1 MNWVR
6 IRCAFSALVLVLM
19 AGAARG
25 GVLYWMIADDASESF
40 QYAYAQTLQK
50 AKATVQGGNAD
61 SVVARAYA
69 VDKSTGTRETYEF
82 VGVAAV
88 ANDKGGT
95 SFDGAPVPVAVELSS
110 TDEPDNW
117 IFGVEMGF
125 MDGDDTFTVT
135 YCAWDAKGLT
145 YAQLDA
151 MGAIQSNATASYD
164 RPINVAVAG
173 GTWSE
178 PTPVPEPT
186 GGLLVVLGG
195 AVLLLRRN
203 GHA

>member
-25 GVLYWMIADDASESF
+25 GVLYWMIDGDASESF
-40 QYAYAQTLQK
+40 QLAYARTLQK
-50 AKATVQGGNAD
+50 AKDTVQGANAD

-69 VDKSTGTRETYEF
+69 VDKSTGTRETYF
-82 VGVAAV
+82 VGVAA
-88 ANDKGGT
+88 ADDAGT
-95 SFDGAPVPVAVELSS
+95 SFDGAPVPVELPS
-110 TDEPDNW
+110 TAASDKW
-117 IFGVEMGF
+117 IFGVEIGV
-125 MDGDDTFTVT
+125 MDGDGTFTAT
-135 YCAWDAKGLT
+135 YWAWDAQGLT
-145 YAQLDA
+145 YAQLNA
-151 MGAIQSNATASYD
+151 MGAIQSSPTASY
-164 RPINVAVAG
+164 G
-173 GTWSE
+173 GPVNAAEAPWTDNPHS
-178 PTPVPEPT
+178 VPEPT

>member
-25 GVLYWMIADDASESF
+25 GVLYWMIDGVASDSF
-40 QYAYAQTLQK
+40 QFAYAQTLQK
-50 AKATVQGGNAD
+50 AKDTIQGGNAD

-69 VDKSTGTRETYEF
+69 VDESTGTRETYDF
-82 VGVAAV
+82 VGVAA
-88 ANDKGGT
+88 ATDAGT
-95 SFDGAPVPVAVELSS
+95 SFDGAPVPVELPS
-110 TDEPDNW
+110 TAASDNW
-117 IFGVEMGF
+117 IFGVEIGV
-125 MDGDDTFTVT
+125 MDGDGTFTAT

-151 MGAIQSNATASYD
+151 MGAIQSNATAIYD
-164 RPINVAVAG
+164 RAINAAG
-173 GTWSE
+173 ATWTDNPHS
-178 PTPVPEPT
+178 VPEPT
-186 GGLLVVLGG
+186 GGLLVLLGG

>member
-25 GVLYWMIADDASESF
+25 GVLYWMIDGDASDSF
-40 QYAYAQTLQK
+40 QFAYAQTLMEAGK
-50 AKATVQGGNAD
+50 KDCKAD

-69 VDKSTGTRETYEF
+69 VDKSTGTRETYKF
-82 VGVAAV
+82 VGVAADD
-88 ANDKGGT
+88 AGT
-95 SFDGAPVPVAVELSS
+95 SFDGAPVPVELPS
-110 TDEPDNW
+110 TAASGNW
-117 IFGVEMGF
+117 IFGVEMGV
-125 MDGDDTFTVT
+125 MDGDGTFTVT
-135 YCAWDAKGLT
+135 SWAWDAEGLT

-151 MGAIQSNATASYD
+151 MGAIQSSATASYD
-164 RPINVAVAG
+164 QAVNAAG
-173 GTWSE
+173 ATWFT

>member
-6 IRCAFSALVLVLM
+6 IRCALSALVLVLM

-25 GVLYWMIADDASESF
+25 GVLYWMIDGDASKSF
-40 QYAYAQTLQK
+40 QFAYAQTLQK
-50 AKATVQGGNAD
+50 AKDTVQGGNAD

-69 VDKSTGTRETYEF
+69 VDESTGTRETYDF
-82 VGVAAV
+82 VGVAA
-88 ANDKGGT
+88 ATDAGT
-95 SFDGAPVPVAVELSS
+95 SFDGAPVPVKLPS
-110 TDEPDNW
+110 TAASDKW
-117 IFGVEMGF
+117 IFGVEIGV
-125 MDGDDTFTVT
+125 MDGDGTFTAT

>member
-25 GVLYWMIADDASESF
+25 GVLYWMIDGDASDSF
-40 QYAYAQTLQK
+40 QFAYAQTLMEAGK
-50 AKATVQGGNAD
+50 KDCNAD

-69 VDKSTGTRETYEF
+69 VDKSTGTRETYDF
-82 VGVAAV
+82 VGVAA
-88 ANDKGGT
+88 ADDAGT

-125 MDGDDTFTVT
+125 MDGDGTFTAT
-135 YCAWDAKGLT
+135 YCAWDAQGLT

-151 MGAIQSNATASYD
+151 MGAIQSNATTSYD
-164 RPINVAVAG
+164 RPINVAGA
-173 GTWSE
+173 TWSE

>member
-6 IRCAFSALVLVLM
+6 IRCALSALVLVLM

-25 GVLYWMIADDASESF
+25 GVLYWMIDGVASKDF

-50 AKATVQGGNAD
+50 AKDTVQGANAD

-69 VDKSTGTRETYEF
+69 VDKSTGTRETYDF
-82 VGVAAV
+82 VGVAA
-88 ANDKGGT
+88 ADDAGT

-110 TDEPDNW
+110 TAEPDSW
-117 IFGVEMGF
+117 IFGVEMGV
-125 MDGDDTFTVT
+125 MDGDGTFTAT
-135 YCAWDAKGLT
+135 YWAWDAQGLT

-151 MGAIQSNATASYD
+151 MGAIQSSATASYD
-164 RPINVAVAG
+164 QAVNAAEAPW
-173 GTWSE
+173 TDNPNS
-178 PTPVPEPT
+178 VPEPT

>member
-50 AKATVQGGNAD
+50 AKDTVQGANAD

-69 VDKSTGTRETYEF
+69 VDKSTGTRETYDF
-82 VGVAAV
+82 VGVVAADD
-88 ANDKGGT
+88 AGT
-95 SFDGAPVPVAVELSS
+95 SFDGAPVPVELPS
-110 TDEPDNW
+110 TAASGNW

-125 MDGDDTFTVT
+125 MDGNDTFTVT

>member
-25 GVLYWMIADDASESF
+25 GVLYWMIDGDASKSF
-40 QYAYAQTLQK
+40 QFAYAQTLQK
-50 AKATVQGGNAD
+50 AKDTVQGGNAD

-69 VDKSTGTRETYEF
+69 VDKSTGTRETYDPVVVE
-82 VGVAAV
+82 AV

-95 SFDGAPVPVAVELSS
+95 SFVGAPVPETLPPTAASG
-110 TDEPDNW
+110 NW

-125 MDGDDTFTVT
+125 MDGNDTFTVT

>member
-25 GVLYWMIADDASESF
+25 GVLYWMIDGDASESF
-40 QYAYAQTLQK
+40 QFAYAQTLLK
-50 AKATVQGGNAD
+50 AEELRVDAD

-69 VDKSTGTRETYEF
+69 VDKSTGTRETYDF
-82 VGVAAV
+82 VGVAA
-88 ANDKGGT
+88 ADDAGT
-95 SFDGAPVPVAVELSS
+95 SFDGAPVPVELPS
-110 TDEPDNW
+110 TAASDNW

-135 YCAWDAKGLT
+135 YCAWDAEGLT

>member
-25 GVLYWMIADDASESF
+25 GVLYWMIDGVASDSF
-40 QYAYAQTLQK
+40 HFAYAQTLQK
-50 AKATVQGGNAD
+50 AKDTVQGANAD

-69 VDKSTGTRETYEF
+69 VDKSTGTRETYDF
-82 VGVAAV
+82 VGVAA
-88 ANDKGGT
+88 ADDAGT
-95 SFDGAPVPVAVELSS
+95 SFDGAPVPVELPS
-110 TDEPDNW
+110 TAASDNW

-125 MDGDDTFTVT
+125 MDGDGTFTAT

>member
-50 AKATVQGGNAD
+50 AKDTVQGANAD
-61 SVVARAYA
+61 NVVARAYA

-125 MDGDDTFTVT
+125 MDGNDTFTAT

-145 YAQLDA
+145 YAQLNA

-164 RPINVAVAG
+164 QAVNAAEA
-173 GTWSE
+173 TWSAT
-178 PTPVPEPT
+178 TPVPEPT

>member
-25 GVLYWMIADDASESF
+25 GVLYWMIAGDASESF
-40 QYAYAQTLQK
+40 QFAYAQTLQK
-50 AKATVQGGNAD
+50 AKDTVQGANAD

-69 VDKSTGTRETYEF
+69 VDKSTGTRETYKF
-82 VGVAAV
+82 VGVAADD
-88 ANDKGGT
+88 AGT

-125 MDGDDTFTVT
+125 MDGDGTFTAT
-135 YCAWDAKGLT
+135 SWAWDAEGLT
-145 YAQLDA
+145 YAQLNA
-151 MGAIQSNATASYD
+151 MGAIQSSPTASYD
-164 RPINVAVAG
+164 GPVNAAEAPW
-173 GTWSE
+173 TDNPHS
-178 PTPVPEPT
+178 VPEPT

>member
-25 GVLYWMIADDASESF
+25 GVLYWMIDGNASDSF
-40 QYAYAQTLQK
+40 QFAYAQTLQK
-50 AKATVQGGNAD
+50 AKDTVQGGNAD
-61 SVVARAYA
+61 VVARVYA
-69 VDKSTGTRETYEF
+69 VDESTGTRETYDPVVVE
-82 VGVAAV
+82 AV

-95 SFDGAPVPVAVELSS
+95 SFVGASVPETLPS
-110 TDEPDNW
+110 TAASGNW

-125 MDGDDTFTVT
+125 MDGNTFTAT
-135 YCAWDAKGLT
+135 YWAWDAQGLT
-145 YAQLDA
+145 YAQLNA
-151 MGAIQSNATASYD
+151 MGAIQSSPTASYD
-164 RPINVAVAG
+164 GPVNAAEAPW
-173 GTWSE
+173 TDNPHS
-178 PTPVPEPT
+178 VPEPT

>member
-25 GVLYWMIADDASESF
+25 GVLYWMIDGDASKSF
-40 QYAYAQTLQK
+40 QFAYAQTLQK
-50 AKATVQGGNAD
+50 AKGDAENVA
-61 SVVARAYA
+61 ARAYA
-69 VDKSTGTRETYEF
+69 VDKSTGTRETYDF
-82 VGVAAV
+82 VGVAA
-88 ANDKGGT
+88 ATDAGT
-95 SFDGAPVPVAVELSS
+95 SFDGAPVPVELPS
-110 TDEPDNW
+110 TAASGNW

-125 MDGDDTFTVT
+125 MDGNDTFTAT

-164 RPINVAVAG
+164 RPINVAG
-173 GTWSE
+173 EPWSAT
-178 PTPVPEPT
+178 TPVPEPT

>member
-25 GVLYWMIADDASESF
+25 GVLYWMIAGDASESF
-40 QYAYAQTLQK
+40 QFAYAQTLLK
-50 AKATVQGGNAD
+50 AEELRVDAD

-69 VDKSTGTRETYEF
+69 VDKSTGTRETYKF
-82 VGVAAV
+82 VGVAADD
-88 ANDKGGT
+88 AGT
-95 SFDGAPVPVAVELSS
+95 SFDGAPVPVELPS
-110 TDEPDNW
+110 TAASGKW
-117 IFGVEMGF
+117 IFGVEIGV
-125 MDGDDTFTVT
+125 MDGDGTFTAT

-164 RPINVAVAG
+164 QAVNAAEA
-173 GTWSE
+173 TWSE

>member
-25 GVLYWMIADDASESF
+25 GVLYWMIDGDASKSF
-40 QYAYAQTLQK
+40 QFAYAQTLQK
-50 AKATVQGGNAD
+50 AKDTVQGGNAD

-69 VDKSTGTRETYEF
+69 VDKSTGTRETYDF
-82 VGVAAV
+82 VGVAA
-88 ANDKGGT
+88 ADDAGT
-95 SFDGAPVPVAVELSS
+95 SFDGAPVPVELPS
-110 TDEPDNW
+110 TAASDKW
-117 IFGVEMGF
+117 IFGVEIGV
-125 MDGDDTFTVT
+125 MDGDGTFTAT

-164 RPINVAVAG
+164 RPINVAGA
-173 GTWSE
+173 TWSAT
-178 PTPVPEPT
+178 TPVPEPT

>member
-25 GVLYWMIADDASESF
+25 GVLYWMIDGDASKDF
-40 QYAYAQTLQK
+40 QYAYAQTLLK
-50 AKATVQGGNAD
+50 ASDPD

-69 VDKSTGTRETYEF
+69 VDKSTGTRETYDF
-82 VGVAAV
+82 VGVAA
-88 ANDKGGT
+88 ADDAGT
-95 SFDGAPVPVAVELSS
+95 SFDGAPVPVELPS
-110 TDEPDNW
+110 TAASGNW

-125 MDGDDTFTVT
+125 MDGNDTFTAT

-145 YAQLDA
+145 YAQLNA

-164 RPINVAVAG
+164 QAVNAAEA
-173 GTWSE
+173 TWSAT
-178 PTPVPEPT
+178 TPVPEPT

>member
-25 GVLYWMIADDASESF
+25 GVLYWMIDGVASDSF
-40 QYAYAQTLQK
+40 QFAYAQTLQK
-50 AKATVQGGNAD
+50 AKDTVQGGNAD

-69 VDKSTGTRETYEF
+69 VDESTGTRETYDF
-82 VGVAAV
+82 VGVAATD
-88 ANDKGGT
+88 AGT
-95 SFDGAPVPVAVELSS
+95 SFDGAPVPVELPS
-110 TDEPDNW
+110 TAASDKW
-117 IFGVEMGF
+117 IFGVEIGV
-125 MDGDDTFTVT
+125 MDGDGTFTAT

-151 MGAIQSNATASYD
+151 MGAIQSNETAIYD
-164 RPINVAVAG
+164 RAINAAG
-173 GTWSE
+173 ATWSAT
-178 PTPVPEPT
+178 TPVPEPT

>member
-6 IRCAFSALVLVLM
+6 IRCALSALVLVLM

-25 GVLYWMIADDASESF
+25 GVLYWMIDGVASKDF
-40 QYAYAQTLQK
+40 QYAYAQTLMQ
-50 AKATVQGGNAD
+50 AKEQDLDAG

-69 VDKSTGTRETYEF
+69 VDKSTGTRETYDF
-82 VGVAAV
+82 VGVAA
-88 ANDKGGT
+88 ADDAGT
-95 SFDGAPVPVAVELSS
+95 SFDGAPVPVAVELPS
-110 TDEPDNW
+110 TAASDNW

>member
-25 GVLYWMIADDASESF
+25 GVLYWMIDGDASESF
-40 QYAYAQTLQK
+40 QLAYARTLQK
-50 AKATVQGGNAD
+50 AKDTVQGGNAD
-61 SVVARAYA
+61 VVARVYA
-69 VDKSTGTRETYEF
+69 VDESTGTRETYDF
-82 VGVAAV
+82 VGVAA
-88 ANDKGGT
+88 ATDAGT
-95 SFDGAPVPVAVELSS
+95 SFDGAPVPVELPS
-110 TDEPDNW
+110 TAASDKW
-117 IFGVEMGF
+117 IFGVEIGV
-125 MDGDDTFTVT
+125 MDGDGTFTAT

-151 MGAIQSNATASYD
+151 MGAIQSNETAIYD
-164 RPINVAVAG
+164 RAINAAG
-173 GTWSE
+173 ATWSAT
-178 PTPVPEPT
+178 TPVPEPT

>member
-25 GVLYWMIADDASESF
+25 GVLYWMIDGDASKSF
-40 QYAYAQTLQK
+40 QFAYAQTLQK
-50 AKATVQGGNAD
+50 AKDTVQGANAD

-69 VDKSTGTRETYEF
+69 VDKSTGTRETYF
-82 VGVAAV
+82 VGVAA
-88 ANDKGGT
+88 ADDAGT
-95 SFDGAPVPVAVELSS
+95 SFDGAPVPVELPS
-110 TDEPDNW
+110 TAASDNW
-117 IFGVEMGF
+117 IFGVEIGV
-125 MDGDDTFTVT
+125 MDGDGTFTAT

-151 MGAIQSNATASYD
+151 MGAIQSNATAIYD
-164 RPINVAVAG
+164 RAINAAEA
-173 GTWSE
+173 TWSE

>member
-25 GVLYWMIADDASESF
+25 GVLYWMIDGVASDSF
-40 QYAYAQTLQK
+40 HFAYAQTLQK
-50 AKATVQGGNAD
+50 AKDTVQGANAD

-69 VDKSTGTRETYEF
+69 VDKSTGTRETYDF
-82 VGVAAV
+82 VGVAA
-88 ANDKGGT
+88 ADEEGT
-95 SFDGAPVPVAVELSS
+95 SFDGAPLPVELPSS
-110 TDEPDNW
+110 AASDNW
-117 IFGVEMGF
+117 IFGVEIGV
-125 MDGDDTFTVT
+125 MDGDGTFTAT

-145 YAQLDA
+145 YAELDA
-151 MGAIQSNATASYD
+151 MGAIQSNATAIYD
-164 RPINVAVAG
+164 RAINAAG
-173 GTWSE
+173 ATWSAT
-178 PTPVPEPT
+178 TPVPEPT

>member
-25 GVLYWMIADDASESF
+25 GVLYWMIDGVASDSF
-40 QYAYAQTLQK
+40 HFAYAQTLQK
-50 AKATVQGGNAD
+50 AKDTVQGANAD

-69 VDKSTGTRETYEF
+69 VDKSTGTRETYKF
-82 VGVAAV
+82 VGVAADD
-88 ANDKGGT
+88 AGT
-95 SFDGAPVPVAVELSS
+95 SFDGAPVPVELPS
-110 TDEPDNW
+110 TAASGNW

-125 MDGDDTFTVT
+125 MDGSDNFTAT

-145 YAQLDA
+145 YTQLDA

-164 RPINVAVAG
+164 RPINVAG
-173 GTWSE
+173 EPWSAT
-178 PTPVPEPT
+178 TPVPEPT

>member
-25 GVLYWMIADDASESF
+25 GVLYWMIDGDASESF
-40 QYAYAQTLQK
+40 QLAYAQTLQK
-50 AKATVQGGNAD
+50 AKDTVQGGNAD

-69 VDKSTGTRETYEF
+69 VDKSTGTRETYDF
-82 VGVAAV
+82 VGVAA
-88 ANDKGGT
+88 ANEEGT
-95 SFDGAPVPVAVELSS
+95 SFDGAPLSVELPS
-110 TDEPDNW
+110 TAASDNW
-117 IFGVEMGF
+117 IFGVEIGV
-125 MDGDDTFTVT
+125 MDGDGTFTAT

-145 YAQLDA
+145 YLQLDA

-164 RPINVAVAG
+164 RAVNAAEAP
-173 GTWSE
+173 WSAS
-178 PTPVPEPT
+178 TPVPEPT

>member
-25 GVLYWMIADDASESF
+25 GVLYWMIDGNASDSF
-40 QYAYAQTLQK
+40 QFAYAQTLQK
-50 AKATVQGGNAD
+50 AKDTVQGANAD

-69 VDKSTGTRETYEF
+69 VDKSTGTRETYKF

-125 MDGDDTFTVT
+125 MDGDNNFTAT
-135 YCAWDAKGLT
+135 YWAWDAQGLT
-145 YAQLDA
+145 YAQLNA
-151 MGAIQSNATASYD
+151 MGAIQSSPTASYD
-164 RPINVAVAG
+164 GPVNAAEAPW
-173 GTWSE
+173 TDNPHS
-178 PTPVPEPT
+178 VPEPT

>member
-6 IRCAFSALVLVLM
+6 IRCALSALVLVLM

-25 GVLYWMIADDASESF
+25 GVLYWMIDGDASKDF
-40 QYAYAQTLQK
+40 QFAYAQTLQK
-50 AKATVQGGNAD
+50 AKGDAEN
-61 SVVARAYA
+61 VAVRAYA
-69 VDKSTGTRETYEF
+69 VDKSTGTRETYEL
-82 VGVAAV
+82 VEVKA
-88 ANDKGGT
+88 ANDAGT
-95 SFDGAPVPVAVELSS
+95 SFEGGPLSVELPS
-110 TDEPDNW
+110 TDALDNW
-117 IFGVEMGF
+117 IFGVEMGV
-125 MDGDDTFTVT
+125 MDGDGNFTVT
-135 YCAWDAKGLT
+135 SWAWDAEGLT

-151 MGAIQSNATASYD
+151 MGAIQSSATASYD
-164 RPINVAVAG
+164 QAVNAAEA
-173 GTWSE
+173 TWFT

>member
-1 MNWVR
+1 MNWVG
-6 IRCAFSALVLVLM
+6 IRCALSALVLVLM

-25 GVLYWMIADDASESF
+25 GVLYWMIDGVASKDF

-69 VDKSTGTRETYEF
+69 VDKSTGTRETYDF
-82 VGVAAV
+82 VGVAA
-88 ANDKGGT
+88 ADDAGT
-95 SFDGAPVPVAVELSS
+95 SFDGAPVPVELPS
-110 TDEPDNW
+110 TAASDNW

-145 YAQLDA
+145 YAELNA

-164 RPINVAVAG
+164 GPINVAVAG
-173 GTWSE
+173 GTWSAT
-178 PTPVPEPT
+178 TPVPEPT

>member
-25 GVLYWMIADDASESF
+25 GVLYWMIDGVASKDF

-50 AKATVQGGNAD
+50 ATKQGGNAD

-69 VDKSTGTRETYEF
+69 VDKSTGTRETYDF
-82 VGVAAV
+82 VGVAA
-88 ANDKGGT
+88 ANDAGT
-95 SFDGAPVPVAVELSS
+95 SFDGAPLSVELPS
-110 TDEPDNW
+110 TAASDNW
-117 IFGVEMGF
+117 IFGVEIGV
-125 MDGDDTFTVT
+125 MDGDGTFTAT

>member
-25 GVLYWMIADDASESF
+25 GVLYWMIDGVASKDF

-50 AKATVQGGNAD
+50 AKATVQGANAD

-69 VDKSTGTRETYEF
+69 VDKSTGTRETYDF
-82 VGVAAV
+82 VGVAA
-88 ANDKGGT
+88 ADDAGT
-95 SFDGAPVPVAVELSS
+95 SFDGAPVPVELPS
-110 TDEPDNW
+110 TAASDNW

-145 YAQLDA
+145 YAELDA

-164 RPINVAVAG
+164 QAVNAAEA
-173 GTWSE
+173 TWFT

>member
-25 GVLYWMIADDASESF
+25 GVLYWMIDGDASASF
-40 QYAYAQTLQK
+40 QLAYAQTLQK
-50 AKATVQGGNAD
+50 AKGDAENVA
-61 SVVARAYA
+61 ARAYA
-69 VDKSTGTRETYEF
+69 VDKSTGTRQTYEL
-82 VGVAAV
+82 VEVKAADG
-88 ANDKGGT
+88 AGT
-95 SFDGAPVPVAVELSS
+95 SFVGASVPETLPPTAASG
-110 TDEPDNW
+110 NW
-117 IFGVEMGF
+117 IFGVEIGF
-125 MDGDDTFTVT
+125 MEGDTFTAT
-135 YCAWDAKGLT
+135 YWAWDAQGLT

-151 MGAIQSNATASYD
+151 MGAIQSSPTASYD
-164 RPINVAVAG
+164 GPVNAAEAPW
-173 GTWSE
+173 TDNPHS
-178 PTPVPEPT
+178 VPEPT

>member
-40 QYAYAQTLQK
+40 QDAYAQTLQK
-50 AKATVQGGNAD
+50 AKDTVQGANAD

-69 VDKSTGTRETYEF
+69 VDKSTGTRETYKF

-95 SFDGAPVPVAVELSS
+95 SFDGAPVPVELPS
-110 TDEPDNW
+110 TVEPDNL

-125 MDGDDTFTVT
+125 MDGNDTFTAT

-145 YAQLDA
+145 YLQLDA

-164 RPINVAVAG
+164 RAVNAAEAP
-173 GTWSE
+173 WSA

>member
-6 IRCAFSALVLVLM
+6 IRCALLALVLVLM

-25 GVLYWMIADDASESF
+25 GVLYWMIDGAASDSF
-40 QYAYAQTLQK
+40 QDAYAQTLQK
-50 AKATVQGGNAD
+50 AKGDAD

-69 VDKSTGTRETYEF
+69 VDKSTGTRETYDF
-82 VGVAAV
+82 VGVAA
-88 ANDKGGT
+88 ANDAGT
-95 SFDGAPVPVAVELSS
+95 SFDGAPVPVTLPPTAASG
-110 TDEPDNW
+110 NW
-117 IFGVEMGF
+117 IFGVEIGV
-125 MDGDDTFTVT
+125 MDGDGTFTAT
-135 YCAWDAKGLT
+135 YCAWDAQGLT
-145 YAQLDA
+145 YLQLDA
-151 MGAIQSNATASYD
+151 MGAIQSNATASYEGA
-164 RPINVAVAG
+164 INAAEAP
-173 GTWSE
+173 WSA

>member
-25 GVLYWMIADDASESF
+25 GVLYWMIDGDASKDF
-40 QYAYAQTLQK
+40 QYAYAQTLMEAGK
-50 AKATVQGGNAD
+50 KDCNAD

-69 VDKSTGTRETYEF
+69 VDKSTGTRETYDF
-82 VGVAAV
+82 VGVAA
-88 ANDKGGT
+88 ADDAGT
-95 SFDGAPVPVAVELSS
+95 SFDGAPVPVELPS
-110 TDEPDNW
+110 TAASDNW

-135 YCAWDAKGLT
+135 SWAWDAEGLT

-164 RPINVAVAG
+164 QAVNVAGA
-173 GTWSE
+173 TWFT

>member
-50 AKATVQGGNAD
+50 AKDTVQGGNAD
-61 SVVARAYA
+61 VVARAYA
-69 VDKSTGTRETYEF
+69 VDESTGTRETYDF

-95 SFDGAPVPVAVELSS
+95 SFDGAPVPVELPS
-110 TDEPDNW
+110 TAASDNW

-125 MDGDDTFTVT
+125 MDGNDTFTAT

-151 MGAIQSNATASYD
+151 MGAIQSNETAIYD
-164 RPINVAVAG
+164 RAINAAG
-173 GTWSE
+173 ATWSAT
-178 PTPVPEPT
+178 TPVPEPT
-186 GGLLVVLGG
+186 GGLLVLLGG

>member
-25 GVLYWMIADDASESF
+25 GVLYWMIDGDASKDF
-40 QYAYAQTLQK
+40 QYAYAQTLMEAGK
-50 AKATVQGGNAD
+50 KDCNAD

-69 VDKSTGTRETYEF
+69 VDKSTGTRQTYEL
-82 VGVAAV
+82 VEVKAADG
-88 ANDKGGT
+88 AGT
-95 SFDGAPVPVAVELSS
+95 SFVGASVPETLPPTAASG
-110 TDEPDNW
+110 NW
-117 IFGVEMGF
+117 IFGVEIGF
-125 MDGDDTFTVT
+125 MEGDTFTAT
-135 YCAWDAKGLT
+135 YWAWDAQGLT

-151 MGAIQSNATASYD
+151 MGAIQSSPTASYD
-164 RPINVAVAG
+164 GPVNAAEAPW
-173 GTWSE
+173 TDNPHS
-178 PTPVPEPT
+178 VPEPT

>member
-25 GVLYWMIADDASESF
+25 GVLYWMIDGVASKDF

-50 AKATVQGGNAD
+50 AKDTVQGANAD
-61 SVVARAYA
+61 NVVARAYA
-69 VDKSTGTRETYEF
+69 VDKSTGTRETYDF
-82 VGVAAV
+82 VGVAA
-88 ANDKGGT
+88 ADDAGT
-95 SFDGAPVPVAVELSS
+95 SFDGAPVPVELPS
-110 TDEPDNW
+110 TAASGNW

-125 MDGDDTFTVT
+125 MDGNNFTAT
-135 YCAWDAKGLT
+135 YWAWDAQGLT
-145 YAQLDA
+145 YAQLNA
-151 MGAIQSNATASYD
+151 LGAIQSSPTASYD
-164 RPINVAVAG
+164 GPVNAAEAPW
-173 GTWSE
+173 TDNPHS
-178 PTPVPEPT
+178 VPEPT

>member
-40 QYAYAQTLQK
+40 QFAYAQTLQK
-50 AKATVQGGNAD
+50 AKDTVQGANAD

-69 VDKSTGTRETYEF
+69 VDKSTGTRETYDF
-82 VGVAAV
+82 VGVAA
-88 ANDKGGT
+88 ADDAGT
-95 SFDGAPVPVAVELSS
+95 SFDGAPVPVELPS
-110 TDEPDNW
+110 TAASDSW
-117 IFGVEMGF
+117 IFGVEMGV
-125 MDGDDTFTVT
+125 MDGDGNFTAT
-135 YCAWDAKGLT
+135 YWAWDAQGLT

-151 MGAIQSNATASYD
+151 MGAIQSSATASYD
-164 RPINVAVAG
+164 QAVNAAG
-173 GTWSE
+173 APWSDN
-178 PTPVPEPT
+178 PNSVPEPT